1 MSTAY
6 LEAAGYAIEAHVLN

>member
-6 LEAAGYAIEAHVLN
+6 LEAVGYAIEAHVLN